1 MPIRNK
7 IVALAVGIGLLIL
20 IIELVR
26 RRKLR
31 EEYSWLWL
39 LTGCV
44 ILVLTLWFDLLKWIT
59 HLMGA
64 VTPSSTIFLFAFLFL
79 IFISLHFSVV
89 ISRLTDR
96 NKEMAQRYALLELE
110 LNELK
115 RLSEKKPQRTDKGAE
130 QTLQQDLFK

>member
-7 IVALAVGIGLLIL
+7 MVALVFGIGMLLI

-39 LTGCV
+39 LTGSV
-44 ILVLTLWFDLLKWIT
+44 VLILSLWFDVLKWIT
-59 HLMGA
+59 TVVGA
-64 VTPSSTIFLFAFLFL
+64 VTPASTIFLFAFLFL

-89 ISRLTDR
+89 ISKLTDQS
-96 NKEMAQRYALLELE
+96 KELAQRYALLELE
-110 LNELK
+110 VDELK
-115 RLSEKKPQRTDKGAE
+115 KKEKKDPYSGSMG
-130 QTLQQDLFK
+130 